1 MKKALIIFVRKPELG
16 KVKSRLAATIGDEKA
31 LDVYKELLVFT
42 HNISLGV
49 KADKFVFYLNE
60 IEKIDLWSQG
70 GYKKMS
76 QCEGDLGEKMYNA
89 FSSLFRN
96 GYNQVMI
103 IGSDCPELTTAI
115 MEDAFKMLKH
125 NDVVLGPANDGGYY
139 LLAIKKIYAELFTD
153 IYWST
158 EKVLSQTLAAC
169 TTVGLSFAL
178 LPKLTDID
186 TEANLC
192 SMSHLLSR
200 NTAP

>member
-1 MKKALIIFVRKPELG
+1 MKKALIIFVRKAELG
-16 KVKSRLAATIGDEKA
+16 KVKTRLAATMGDEKA

-169 TTVGLSFAL
+169 TTAGLSFAL

-192 SMSHLLSR
+192 SMPHLLSR